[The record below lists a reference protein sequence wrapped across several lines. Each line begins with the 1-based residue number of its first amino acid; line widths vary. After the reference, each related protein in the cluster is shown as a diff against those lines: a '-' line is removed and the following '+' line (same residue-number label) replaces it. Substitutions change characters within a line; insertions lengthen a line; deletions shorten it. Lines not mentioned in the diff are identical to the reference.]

1 MERANYCF
9 VCGKDNPKSLHLN
22 FDYIDNQTVIAEFSL
37 EKEYEGYPDTLH
49 GGILAAILDDAMAN
63 TVKLE
68 GILIYTIELNI
79 KYLRPS
85 FVKERLEVKGW
96 VEAINHRIID
106 TKGEI
111 KNLSGELKVL
121 ASGRYFVKNRT

>member
-37 EKEYEGYPDTLH
+37 DKEYEGYPDTLH

-63 TVKLE
+63 TVKLD
-68 GILIYTIELNI
+68 GILIYTVELNI

-85 FVKERLEVKGW
+85 FVKEKLEVKGW
-96 VEAINHRIID
+96 IEAINHRIID

-121 ASGRYFVKNRT
+121 ASGRYFVKNQT

>member
-85 FVKERLEVKGW
+85 FVKEKLEVKGW

>member
-9 VCGKDNPKSLHLN
+9 VCGKDNPKSLHLT

-68 GILIYTIELNI
+68 GILIYTVELNI
-79 KYLRPS
+79 KYLRRS
-85 FVKERLEVKGW
+85 FVKEKLEVKGW
-96 VEAINHRIID
+96 IEAINHRIID

-121 ASGRYFVKNRT
+121 ASGRYFIKNRT